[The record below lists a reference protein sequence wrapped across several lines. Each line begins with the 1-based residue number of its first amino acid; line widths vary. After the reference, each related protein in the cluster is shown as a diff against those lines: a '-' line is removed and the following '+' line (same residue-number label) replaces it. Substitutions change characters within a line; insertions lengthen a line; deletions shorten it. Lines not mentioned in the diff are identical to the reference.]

1 MTDAIT
7 AIALRLKDAVSSIR
21 EREEGQGLVEY
32 VVLVALIAIGVIVAV
47 TVFRDQLGTVFS
59 EIGNRVEAELP

>member
-1 MTDAIT
+1 MAHAIT
-7 AIALRLKDAVSSIR
+7 AIAVRLRHALSSMR

-47 TVFRDQLGTVFS
+47 TVFRDQLGDVFS
-59 EIGNRVEAELP
+59 DIGNRISDL

>member
-1 MTDAIT
+1 VTDAIT
-7 AIALRLKDAVSSIR
+7 AIALRPKNAVSSMR

-47 TVFRDQLGTVFS
+47 SFFRDQIGDVFS
-59 EIGNRVEAELP
+59 EIGNRVEDELP